1 LGSVLD
7 LGGGNGLLATQL
19 LRLGT
24 RAVVLDQAAYV
35 LTAPRPAVQ
44 GDAERLPFQ
53 DGSFDAVAALWMLYH
68 VPEPLQVFRE
78 VARVLRPGGT
88 FVSCA
93 PSRYNDPEFRAVLP
107 GWGTSSTFDAEDAVG
122 LVSQVFDVV
131 EADYWDEPLVSL
143 PDTMGSPPFFEDV
156 ASQPKSRRTR
166 PQTSTYPWTSRSVA
180 YSSGPVSPNSTHQR
194 RQADLPHIGMCGRFS
209 ERSSVT
215 LWSSASTSEGARSLQ
230 AVVHRLKRR
239 SEPMESGPG

>member
-1 LGSVLD
+1 MGMNESVARSAQPVDYDSDLDRFLTNQAATRLFLTTGDLHGPVAERLNAHHGLGSVLD

-93 PSRYNDPEFRAVLP
+93 PDRYNDPEFGAVLP

-143 PDTMGSPPFFEDV
+143 PDTMGVATFLRGRGLAAEVAEDEAANFDV
-156 ASQPKSRRTR
+156 PMDVTKRGVLIWAR
-166 PQTSTYPWTSRSVA
+166 
-180 YSSGPVSPNSTHQR
+180 
-194 RQADLPHIGMCGRFS
+194 LP
-209 ERSSVT
+209 
-215 LWSSASTSEGARSLQ
+215 
-230 AVVHRLKRR
+230 
-239 SEPMESGPG
+239 